1 MTYRSG
7 SRNFWGG
14 GLLLPATPS
23 LFPTTDKPQPNLQEW
38 IQEFLLGEG
47 EGEGEGEVAPNF
59 DSEITTVTFLCK
71 LLLLET
77 LSLSPKTNKSQP
89 NSPPSVFFA
98 LLPWT
103 WILLVKDTPLEHP
116 FLVLGYKCCTD
127 IVNINV
133 KVNVQMHEC
142 KSWQPLFRH
151 PISKIGLDSSQARER
166 KLSGGRTYWERT
178 PNYIASMAFHL
189 RSGFAQVFQLV
200 LSWSRTTLL

>member
-1 MTYRSG
+1 M
-7 SRNFWGG
+7 
-14 GLLLPATPS
+14 
-23 LFPTTDKPQPNLQEW
+23 
-38 IQEFLLGEG
+38 QEFLLGEG
-47 EGEGEGEVAPNF
+47 EGEGVVAPNF
-59 DSEITTVTFLCK
+59 DSENTTVTFLSK

-89 NSPPSVFFA
+89 NSPPPATLVIIIITSLTPVSLA
-98 LLPWT
+98 PPPLPWT

-116 FLVLGYKCCTD
+116 SLVLGYKCCTD

-151 PISKIGLDSSQARER
+151 PISKIGLDSLQARER
-166 KLSGGRTYWERT
+166 KLGCGRTYWECT

-189 RSGFAQVFQLV
+189 YSFAQVFQLV